1 MKDAADLCE
10 MIDTARSVLKA
21 ELQSRKFDLRPSN
34 TRLVQCYMS
43 KQMSARIYLS
53 EGQYALAKTCYM
65 QMLRA
70 ALEISRVPT
79 RLSPPRLAKKP
90 KTELHLFRGSS
101 ALPSDVSPEQPTTPA
116 DDCDPVVDEVKRWEN
131 LSQEHYQ
138 AFIGEDGLLNEFA
151 MMWALRDRFP
161 LHLIVFK
168 QTACDLPHE
177 ANVENLFSRAGLL
190 SDPNMDPHYLGM
202 LTSIVA
208 GKAVCNPPYEKIKA
222 KYFEKFR
229 GKGGDGDDDGTTAK
243 PSRFVKSG
251 EAGPSSA
258 PPPGTSQA
266 CAPPAS
272 DAGLLPN
279 GLLRTTP
286 PRPIFSRT
294 PSPTPM
300 RSSMA

>member
-1 MKDAADLCE
+1 
-10 MIDTARSVLKA
+10 
-21 ELQSRKFDLRPSN
+21 
-34 TRLVQCYMS
+34 
-43 KQMSARIYLS
+43 
-53 EGQYALAKTCYM
+53 M
-65 QMLRA
+65 Q
-70 ALEISRVPT
+70 
-79 RLSPPRLAKKP
+79 
-90 KTELHLFRGSS
+90 LFRGSS
-101 ALPSDVSPEQPTTPA
+101 ALPADDAPPEQATSSPV
-116 DDCDPVVDEVKRWEN
+116 DDYDPVVDEAKRWEN

-151 MMWALRDRFP
+151 MMWALRERFP
-161 LHLIVFK
+161 LHLVVFK

-190 SDPNMDPHYLGM
+190 SDPNMEPHYLGM

-229 GKGGDGDDDGTTAK
+229 GKGGDGDGGDEGTTVK
-243 PSRFVKSG
+243 PG

-258 PPPGTSQA
+258 AGPSQA
-266 CAPPAS
+266 CASPSS
-272 DAGLLPN
+272 DTGLLPF
-279 GLLRTTP
+279 GLLCATP
-286 PRPIFSRT
+286 PRPLFSRT